1 MLYIPRRAVKRLEI
15 LFRVPKRTSPVSQ
28 GRAQAGIVRQPSSAS
43 EGDVPV
49 RADRDLE
56 APQGVLGEG
65 RQPAVGAIS
74 IALAGVINS

>member
-1 MLYIPRRAVKRLEI
+1 
-15 LFRVPKRTSPVSQ
+15 
-28 GRAQAGIVRQPSSAS
+28 
-43 EGDVPV
+43 VPV

-65 RQPAVGAIS
+65 RQPAPGAIS